1 MPGGAGSRPHIPPMA
16 TVTVVLPAFNAE
28 PTLGAALESLRRQ
41 SLPDWECLLIDD
53 GSSDGTWD
61 VAESAAR
68 RDPRVTPVRRPRQGL
83 VATLAEAIG
92 MASTRYIARM
102 DADDLMRRDR
112 LARQVAALDA
122 DPGLALVGCHVR
134 GFPRPALS
142 PRRREYESWLN
153 SLATESAIRR
163 DALVECPLAHPTWMA
178 RASLFHSVP
187 YRDMAWAEDYDL
199 LLRALAAG
207 HRIGVV
213 PARLHAW
220 RDGPGRLSR
229 ADPRYG
235 PARFTACKAD
245 HLARGF
251 LAASPRY
258 ILWGYGD
265 TGRVLRRALLAHG
278 KEPAA
283 IVEVKAGRIGQS
295 IHGAPVVAI
304 DDLRRL
310 PRLPVVVSVARAG
323 PRGEVRAAL
332 AAMGFVE
339 ERDFVCAA

>member
-1 MPGGAGSRPHIPPMA
+1 MPP
-16 TVTVVLPAFNAE
+16 VTVVLPVFNAQR
-28 PTLGAALESLRRQ
+28 TLAAALESLRRQ
-41 SLPDWECLLIDD
+41 SLAEWQCLVVDD
-53 GSSDGTWD
+53 GSSDGTWEL
-61 VAESAAR
+61 AEAAAR
-68 RDPRVTPVRRPRQGL
+68 LDPRLHLLKRPHRGL
-83 VATLAEAIG
+83 VPSLAEAIDLT
-92 MASTRYIARM
+92 STRFIARM

-112 LARQVAALDA
+112 LARQMAALDA

-134 GFPRPALS
+134 GFPRRALT
-142 PRRREYESWLN
+142 PRRREYEAWLN
-153 SLATESAIRR
+153 SLRTESDVRR

-178 RASLFHSVP
+178 RRALFRSVP
-187 YRDMAWAEDYDL
+187 YRDAGWAEDYDL

-207 HRIGVV
+207 HRVGVV

-220 RDGPGRLSR
+220 REGPARLSR
-229 ADPRYG
+229 TDPRYG
-235 PARFTACKAD
+235 PTRFTACKAD

-258 ILWGYGD
+258 ILWGYGN
-265 TGRVLRRALLAHG
+265 TGRMLKCALLAHG
-278 KEPAA
+278 KLPAA
-283 IVEVKAGRIGQS
+283 IVEVKAGRIGQV

-304 DDLRRL
+304 GDLPGL

-332 AAMGFVE
+332 AAMGFEE